1 MHLLLRKVH
10 WWSYFRSTRGEA
22 VSSFPLGVWTKAA
35 ERKKP
40 KTQLAR
46 SMTSIWKTDL
56 GITVWSSVSNIFF
69 LNQLSHFFS
78 MMNSSFQR
86 CPPTPPSISTQQR
99 YSMCLL
105 YSAFSCSIFLPYPF
119 CTPSHFPCLFKC
131 AMILTLLSPAAEKKE
146 RTCHDLLQ
154 EFLQNRDWDLGLGPE
169 RTGNA

>member
-10 WWSYFRSTRGEA
+10 WWSHFRSTRGEA

-46 SMTSIWKTDL
+46 SMTSIWKGDL

-78 MMNSSFQR
+78 TMSSSFQR
-86 CPPTPPSISTQQR
+86 CPPTPPSVSTQQL

-105 YSAFSCSIFLPYPF
+105 YSAFSCSIFLPYPL

-131 AMILTLLSPAAEKKE
+131 AMILMLLSPAAGKKE

-154 EFLQNRDWDLGLGPE
+154 EFLQNQDWDLGLGPE
-169 RTGNA
+169 RMGNA